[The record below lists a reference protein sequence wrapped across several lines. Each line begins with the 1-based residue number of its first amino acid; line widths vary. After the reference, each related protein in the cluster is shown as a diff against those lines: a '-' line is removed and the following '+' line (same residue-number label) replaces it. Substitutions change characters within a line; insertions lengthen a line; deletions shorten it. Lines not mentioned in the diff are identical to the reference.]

1 MKKKVLLFILPIV
14 FVVFSTNAQNHTWDF
29 SDTSIWPIAV
39 GLTTDRTVDGLNI
52 IAGGSATG
60 AIISAPI
67 TFSDNFVSSNA
78 MSNGSAT
85 LTGVIPTKRGLS
97 FPVTGPCTVSAWVS
111 TSSTNRVT
119 SISDGTTVLGTFN
132 STDGGATNPK
142 KGILTVNYTGAAG
155 TIYVYTNN
163 TISFAKISV
172 TYDQMG
178 LSDFKT
184 DLANV
189 FSNGSQVFVSN
200 VKSNTKISV
209 YAING
214 ALVKTIETNSDTN
227 FNLNS
232 GLWIAKIQ
240 SIDGDKSVKLLIQ

>member
-1 MKKKVLLFILPIV
+1 MKKKLLLFILPIV
-14 FVVFSTNAQNHTWDF
+14 LVTLTTNAQSHTWDF
-29 SDTSIWPIAV
+29 SDTTIWPIAA

-67 TFSDNFVSSNA
+67 TFSDSFVSTNA

-85 LTGVIPTKRGLS
+85 LSGVIPTKRGLS
-97 FPVTGPCTVSAWVS
+97 FPVTGPCSVSAWIS

-132 STDGGATNPK
+132 SSDGGATNPK
-142 KGILTVNYTGAAG
+142 KGILTVNYTGGAG

-163 TISFAKISV
+163 TINFAKLSV

-178 LSDFKT
+178 VNDVISK
-184 DLANV
+184 LANI
-189 FSNGSQVFVSN
+189 FSNGNQVFVSN
-200 VKSNTKISV
+200 VKSNTTISI
-209 YAING
+209 YAITG

-240 SIDGDKSVKLLIQ
+240 SLEGDKSVKLLIQ